1 MNKRRAY
8 EIFYNINS
16 EDYTTEE
23 MALAVHE
30 IAGMETHNSVTKA
43 AMLKVIWWLW
53 NQMFEI
59 QEETDEK

>member
-23 MALAVHE
+23 KALAVRV

>member
-23 MALAVHE
+23 RRLLSMR
-30 IAGMETHNSVTKA
+30 
-43 AMLKVIWWLW
+43 
-53 NQMFEI
+53 
-59 QEETDEK
+59 